1 MDASN
6 YKYSAIS
13 VYSGSDSATST
24 TSYSFT
30 DTSTTGQS
38 SKLALWTRILA
49 FCPSSPALYTA
60 TQVG

>member
-24 TSYSFT
+24 T